1 MDVSKHGPIFTQLA
15 PDRHNLDT
23 VRALHQTIVSL
34 RTALDK
40 SRAELQALRDKVQTQ
55 VNTNIYAD
63 TIEKLSI
70 ENHILRQRI
79 LNREV
84 PEYVEQLKQ
93 DLDKQESQSDTKP
106 MDSTKSEEGKGS
118 QRIVNDMGGEEVDTP
133 VQSGDDHSE
142 KEKRDSPEKFDHK
155 EQSMR
160 SMSEEDH
167 SLCSETSQHEGGT
180 PRGSKTAGESDN
192 ESEELDDIELIFTTE
207 ETKEL
212 GVLQEDLVSITD
224 TDAWQTGGTPVLL
237 KYTESDQ
244 FDEAP
249 EDALEGETG
258 DKNPEEHN
266 VNEKVQTNLTK
277 TWTHSV
283 LVETDI
289 SKCGVLDETE
299 IHGRVSRRN
308 TMPNPLV
315 YQPIIHREALTGSK
329 SHLLGPAPPSPR
341 PVVVKFVASP
351 TGQSPRN
358 GKVDFRKSPM
368 RPILVERNSSKRE
381 SEAQTDIT
389 ALPSHWKSESY
400 LAHKVAHN
408 FTTLPSKFAL
418 PVQQTSHNKYS
429 LKLSDKTQEARR
441 TLLSDINFTSMVP
454 ELSRSAD
461 HLSQEGVE
469 PDTSGQITNIAPGL
483 CRNYPRAY
491 SYMKNTDMGHVTEN
505 LVSPGYMHSRE
516 YGKDTWSPCICTH
529 GNLLQY
535 GNMSGKSHLDC
546 YSSMPRYRGSL
557 TSINAHGSYDY
568 TDSRRRHSWKPS
580 SEMYRSFSMSQ
591 KPSWGSVPTSPTHSH
606 RSRSIQFS
614 PSYTTPHSDVNLY
627 SASYW
632 TAARDSQLMGSSNMK
647 GSRLPAKTR
656 AKNKVTF
663 QVCGISSKSLPD
675 LRSDI
680 ELDSGDST
688 DSLIDEAEEYL
699 RRSIDSIL
707 TGADWGRVGR
717 RRQNRRYSEP
727 DPVREFTPP
736 QSAQP
741 FLPKIAR
748 DLKLDYFVKVITS
761 EGRVMVGRVRYVGSV
776 PGKNEP
782 HVGVE
787 LPQDMGDSDGVF
799 QGRRY
804 FDCDPDRALFVPFK
818 KVVMAWSI

>member
-1 MDVSKHGPIFTQLA
+1 MDVSKRGPMFAQLA
-15 PDRHNLDT
+15 AERQNLDT

-34 RTALDK
+34 RSALDR
-40 SRAELQALRDKVQTQ
+40 SRTELQALRDKVQSQ
-55 VNTNIYAD
+55 IDSNIYAD

-79 LNREV
+79 LTRNKL
-84 PEYVEQLKQ
+84 PEYVEKLNE
-93 DLDKQESQSDTKP
+93 DLQSEIIETHINP
-106 MDSTKSEEGKGS
+106 MDPPKTEEGKAS
-118 QRIVNDMGGEEVDTP
+118 QKIVNESTEEDVDAP

-142 KEKRDSPEKFDHK
+142 KEKGDSPEKSDHK
-155 EQSMR
+155 EPSMR
-160 SMSEEDH
+160 SMSEEDQ
-167 SLCSETSQHEGGT
+167 SLCSETSQHDGGT

-224 TDAWQTGGTPVLL
+224 TDTWQPGGTPILL

-249 EDALEGETG
+249 EDALEGETC
-258 DKNPEEHN
+258 DKKAEEN
-266 VNEKVQTNLTK
+266 NTNEQVPSNLTK
-277 TWTHSV
+277 TWTQSV

-289 SKCGVLDETE
+289 SKCGVLDEAE

-351 TGQSPRN
+351 SGQSPRN
-358 GKVDFRKSPM
+358 GKLDFRKSPM

-400 LAHKVAHN
+400 LAHKVSHN

-418 PVQQTSHNKYS
+418 PVQQTPHNKYS

-469 PDTSGQITNIAPGL
+469 PDTSGHMANMPQGL
-483 CRNYPRAY
+483 CRNYPQAY
-491 SYMKNTDMGHVTEN
+491 SYMKNVDIN
-505 LVSPGYMHSRE
+505 LVSPGYVHSRE
-516 YGKDTWSPCICTH
+516 YGKDTWSPCMCAH
-529 GNLLQY
+529 GNLVRY
-535 GNMSGKSHLDC
+535 GNMSGKSHMDC
-546 YSSMPRYRGSL
+546 YSSTPRYRGSL
-557 TSINAHGSYDY
+557 TSISAHGSYEYSDA
-568 TDSRRRHSWKPS
+568 RRRHSWKPS
-580 SEMYRSFSMSQ
+580 SEMYRSYSLNQ
-591 KPSWGSVPTSPTHSH
+591 KPSWGSVPSSPTHSH

-632 TAARDSQLMGSSNMK
+632 TAARDAQVMGSSNIK
-647 GSRLPAKTR
+647 GTKVSTKTK

-663 QVCGISSKSLPD
+663 QGM
-675 LRSDI
+675 
-680 ELDSGDST
+680 T
-688 DSLIDEAEEYL
+688 
-699 RRSIDSIL
+699 IL
-707 TGADWGRVGR
+707 NTM
-717 RRQNRRYSEP
+717 
-727 DPVREFTPP
+727 
-736 QSAQP
+736 
-741 FLPKIAR
+741 L
-748 DLKLDYFVKVITS
+748 
-761 EGRVMVGRVRYVGSV
+761 
-776 PGKNEP
+776 
-782 HVGVE
+782 
-787 LPQDMGDSDGVF
+787 
-799 QGRRY
+799 
-804 FDCDPDRALFVPFK
+804 
-818 KVVMAWSI
+818 